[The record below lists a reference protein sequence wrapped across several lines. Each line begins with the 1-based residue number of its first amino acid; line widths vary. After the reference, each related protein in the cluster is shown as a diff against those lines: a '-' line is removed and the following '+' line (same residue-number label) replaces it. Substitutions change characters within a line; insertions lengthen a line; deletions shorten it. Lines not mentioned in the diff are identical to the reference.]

1 MRYTHFSMLPDK
13 AFKPTGFGSLAR
25 MTLEGGVLNYSPEMA
40 ARLQEMMHPGLSK
53 QAAEDWVKM
62 MRGTTQSPAQTSSYQ
77 PQAYE
82 VRTTPTPQ
90 QPWWMQQG
98 AGATAN
104 AMQQQQPQTQSTQIP
119 SWANQQ
125 GAGATANAYQN
136 YMQQL
141 QQPQA
146 GLGAL
151 VPQPPYK

>member
-13 AFKPTGFGSLAR
+13 AFKPTGFGSSAR
-25 MTLEGGVLNYSPEMA
+25 MTLEGGLVNYSPEMA
-40 ARLQEMMHPGLSK
+40 ARLQEMMHPGQSK
-53 QAAEDWVKM
+53 QAAADWVKM
-62 MRGTTQSPAQTSSYQ
+62 MQGGQQTQQPYQ
-77 PQAYE
+77 PQYQPQPYVPQAA
-82 VRTTPTPQ
+82 PTQP

-104 AMQQQQPQTQSTQIP
+104 A
-119 SWANQQ
+119 A
-125 GAGATANAYQN
+125 QN
-136 YMQQL
+136 YMQQIQAQQ

>member
-1 MRYTHFSMLPDK
+1 MRYDHFSMLPDK
-13 AFKPTGFGSLAR
+13 AFKPTGFGSSAR
-25 MTLEGGVLNYSPEMA
+25 MTLEGGGGSPFSPEFIQN
-40 ARLQEMMHPGLSK
+40 LLHPGQSQ
-53 QAAEDWVKM
+53 QAADDWVKM
-62 MRGTTQSPAQTSSYQ
+62 MQGGQQQAQPHQPYQSAYQPYQPPTTQP
-77 PQAYE
+77 
-82 VRTTPTPQ
+82 

-104 AMQQQQPQTQSTQIP
+104 AMQQQPQTQSTQIP

>member
-1 MRYTHFSMLPDK
+1 MRYTHFSMLPER
-13 AFKPTGFGSLAR
+13 AFQPVGKR
-25 MTLEGGVLNYSPEMA
+25 MTLEGGGGSPFSPEF
-40 ARLQEMMHPGLSK
+40 LQNLLHPGQS
-53 QAAEDWVKM
+53 QQSADDWVKM
-62 MRGTTQSPAQTSSYQ
+62 MQGGQQTQQPYQ
-77 PQAYE
+77 PQYQPQPYVPQAA
-82 VRTTPTPQ
+82 PTQP

-98 AGATAN
+98 AEATAN

-125 GAGATANAYQN
+125 GAGATNAAYQN

>member
-1 MRYTHFSMLPDK
+1 MRYDHFSMLPDK
-13 AFKPTGFGSLAR
+13 AFKPTGFGSSAR
-25 MTLEGGVLNYSPEMA
+25 MTLEGGGGSPFSPEF
-40 ARLQEMMHPGLSK
+40 LQNLLHPGQSQ

>member
-1 MRYTHFSMLPDK
+1 MLPDK
-13 AFKPTGFGSLAR
+13 AFKPTGFGSSAR
-25 MTLEGGVLNYSPEMA
+25 MTLEGGGGLPFSPEFIQN
-40 ARLQEMMHPGLSK
+40 LLHPGQSQ

-104 AMQQQQPQTQSTQIP
+104 AMQQQQQPQTQSTQIP

>member
-1 MRYTHFSMLPDK
+1 MLPDK
-13 AFKPTGFGSLAR
+13 AFKPTGFGSSAR
-25 MTLEGGVLNYSPEMA
+25 MTLEGGGSLPFSPEFIQN
-40 ARLQEMMHPGLSK
+40 LLHPGQSK
-53 QAAEDWVKM
+53 QAAEDWVKTM
-62 MRGTTQSPAQTSSYQ
+62 QGGQQTQQPYQ

-98 AGATAN
+98 AEATAN

-125 GAGATANAYQN
+125 GAGATNAAYQN